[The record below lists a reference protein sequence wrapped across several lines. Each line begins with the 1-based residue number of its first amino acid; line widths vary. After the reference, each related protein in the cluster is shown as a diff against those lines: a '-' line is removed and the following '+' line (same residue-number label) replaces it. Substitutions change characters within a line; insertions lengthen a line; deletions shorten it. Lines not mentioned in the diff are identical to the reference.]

1 MFLETLQN
9 SQENTLVGLSLLIK
23 PARNQRLW
31 HRCFPVNFA
40 KLLRTPFLQNTSGR
54 LLLSKTWLALQFSI
68 FLVSSFIENLLL
80 FITFQQKNE
89 IKEENTLMEFKYL
102 LFLSSIDL
110 FAVKDF
116 QRNFTAGNLI
126 RKRVLKRFWYCNF
139 HG

>member
-9 SQENTLVGLSLLIK
+9 SQENTFVGLSLLTK

-31 HRCFPVNFA
+31 HRCFPVNFT

-54 LLLSKTWLALQFSI
+54 LFLSKTWLALQFSI
-68 FLVSSFIENLLL
+68 FLVSSFIEDLL

-102 LFLSSIDL
+102 LFYRVSICL
-110 FAVKDF
+110 PSKISKEISQMVIWLENVF
-116 QRNFTAGNLI
+116 
-126 RKRVLKRFWYCNF
+126 
-139 HG
+139 

>member
-9 SQENTLVGLSLLIK
+9 SQENSFVRLSLLIK

-40 KLLRTPFLQNTSGR
+40 KLLRTPFLQNISGR

-116 QRNFTAGNLI
+116 QRNFTDGNLI

>member
-9 SQENTLVGLSLLIK
+9 SQENTFVGLSLLTK

-31 HRCFPVNFA
+31 HRCFPVNFT

-54 LLLSKTWLALQFSI
+54 LFLSKTWLALQFSI
-68 FLVSSFIENLLL
+68 FLVSSFIEDLL

-116 QRNFTAGNLI
+116 QRNFTDGNLI
-126 RKRVLKRFWYCNF
+126 RKRVLKRFWYCDF

>member
-9 SQENTLVGLSLLIK
+9 SQENTFVGLSLLTK

-31 HRCFPVNFA
+31 HRCFPVNFT

-54 LLLSKTWLALQFSI
+54 LFLSKTWLALQFSI
-68 FLVSSFIENLLL
+68 FLVSSFIEDLL

-102 LFLSSIDL
+102 LFYRVSICL
-110 FAVKDF
+110 PSKISKEILQMVIWLENVF
-116 QRNFTAGNLI
+116 
-126 RKRVLKRFWYCNF
+126 
-139 HG
+139 

>member
-9 SQENTLVGLSLLIK
+9 SQENTFVGLSLLIK

-31 HRCFPVNFA
+31 HRWFPVNFA

-54 LLLSKTWLALQFSI
+54 LLLFKTWLALQFSI

-89 IKEENTLMEFKYL
+89 IKEEIPWW
-102 LFLSSIDL
+102 SSNIY
-110 FAVKDF
+110 FF
-116 QRNFTAGNLI
+116 Y
-126 RKRVLKRFWYCNF
+126 RVSICLPSKISKEISQMVIWLENVF
-139 HG
+139 